1 MLVMHVIQYSI
12 QSTHNNIII
21 LQFVCLDAC
30 LMSMRMLVPRTVMP
44 HCLAISQSVLFRC
57 TASRLLWRFQF
68 QRKIWENDKKVKWN
82 YGQMK
87 KLKKKWEEKKKLNT
101 RECLHK
107 LSHPFIFI
115 KDFSHQKVTQTIYY
129 YFQLLSYFI
138 FFVFGKW
145 EENSN
150 SIKEISSMSTNVL
163 NSWRSCCWWCR
174 RCAPVGPRA
183 LHSVPMM
190 KFFTP

>member
-1 MLVMHVIQYSI
+1 
-12 QSTHNNIII
+12 
-21 LQFVCLDAC
+21 
-30 LMSMRMLVPRTVMP
+30 
-44 HCLAISQSVLFRC
+44 
-57 TASRLLWRFQF
+57 
-68 QRKIWENDKKVKWN
+68 
-82 YGQMK
+82 MK

-150 SIKEISSMSTNVL
+150 SIKEISSMSTYVL
-163 NSWRSCCWWCR
+163 NSLRSCWCR
-174 RCAPVGPRA
+174 RCALPSPCRPQSSPFRSDDEIF
-183 LHSVPMM
+183 HSIT
-190 KFFTP
+190 FTEKLLIELIPG

>member
-1 MLVMHVIQYSI
+1 MK
-12 QSTHNNIII
+12 
-21 LQFVCLDAC
+21 
-30 LMSMRMLVPRTVMP
+30 
-44 HCLAISQSVLFRC
+44 
-57 TASRLLWRFQF
+57 LWTNE
-68 QRKIWENDKKVKWN
+68 ENE
-82 YGQMK
+82 Q
-87 KLKKKWEEKKKLNT
+87 EEEGREKKLNT

-150 SIKEISSMSTNVL
+150 SIKEISSMS
-163 NSWRSCCWWCR
+163 
-174 RCAPVGPRA
+174 G
-183 LHSVPMM
+183 VP
-190 KFFTP
+190 TYWIREGAGGVVDAH